1 MPKKLVLDRAI
12 AITLTDDKS
21 VTVPND
27 EVWRLSVFG
36 DAKVNDVSVE
46 GDVAATLLNG
56 IFSSGTAIK
65 ATGRSTG
72 SLKRTHFSGIA
83 FKLQEV

>member
-1 MPKKLVLDRAI
+1 MSKRLVLDRAI

-21 VTVPND
+21 VTVPNG

-36 DAKVNDVSVE
+36 DVEVNGISVT
-46 GDVAATLLNG
+46 GSVAPVLLNG
-56 IFSSGTAIK
+56 IFSSGTEIK
-65 ATGRSTG
+65 TYGRS
-72 SLKRTHFSGIA
+72 SSSRKEAFLSGIA

>member
-1 MPKKLVLDRAI
+1 MPKKLVLDREI
-12 AITLTDDKS
+12 AVTLTDDKS

-36 DAKVNDVSVE
+36 DVKVNDISVM
-46 GDVAATLLNG
+46 GDVAEVLLNG
-56 IFSSGTAIK
+56 IFSSDSVIEPH
-65 ATGRSTG
+65 GRSTG
-72 SLKRTHFSGIA
+72 SRKKAFLSGIA

>member
-21 VTVPND
+21 VTVPHD

-36 DAKVNDVSVE
+36 DVEVNDISVMGE
-46 GDVAATLLNG
+46 VAEALLNG
-56 IFSSGTAIK
+56 IFSSDSAIQPH
-65 ATGRSTG
+65 GRSSG
-72 SLKRTHFSGIA
+72 SRKKAFLSGIA